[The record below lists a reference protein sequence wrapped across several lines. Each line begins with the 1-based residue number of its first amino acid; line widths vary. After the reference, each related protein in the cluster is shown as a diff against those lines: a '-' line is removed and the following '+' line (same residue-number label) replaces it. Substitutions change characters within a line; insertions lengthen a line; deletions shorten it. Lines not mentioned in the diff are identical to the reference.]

1 MFLNCPEFIVY
12 INICYK
18 NSAKQYAT
26 LPHRKKLIKDQGE
39 RNLYEIRK
47 KALLLRMSYF
57 NILLIGYYCQ
67 TMNIFN
73 WCVFKNSVYLCI
85 LLTPKLFDTL
95 FFFLQLVL

>member
-1 MFLNCPEFIVY
+1 
-12 INICYK
+12 
-18 NSAKQYAT
+18 
-26 LPHRKKLIKDQGE
+26 
-39 RNLYEIRK
+39 
-47 KALLLRMSYF
+47 MSYF

-95 FFFLQLVL
+95 FFFFTACSLANTRRRWKVLIGTEKKIAVESFNI